1 VVSNRQK
8 RVPLNPQFLK
18 PFVAQLNSVLRLGRR
33 RFDVVVVDD
42 IEIERLNRSFRGVVQ
57 PTDVLSFS
65 WQNDPEREDEDPAIR
80 AEWSGFLGDIVISAE
95 TARRNSVEAGLSL
108 RTEIRQLVLHGLLHL
123 LGYDHETDHGE
134 MERLELALRRE
145 LGITD
150 R

>member
-8 RVPLNPQFLK
+8 RVPLNAQFLR
-18 PFVAQLNSVLRLGRR
+18 PFVAQLNSLLRLGRR
-33 RFDVVVVDD
+33 RFDVVLVDD
-42 IEIERLNRSFRGVVQ
+42 IEIKRLNRSFRGIAR

-65 WQNDPEREDEDPAIR
+65 WQNDPEMEDEDPAIR
-80 AEWSGFLGDIVISAE
+80 AEWSDFLGEIVISAE
-95 TARRNSVEAGLSL
+95 TARRNSIEASISL
-108 RTEIRQLVLHGLLHL
+108 RMEIRQLVLHGLLHL

-145 LGITD
+145 LGIID